1 MIEPR
6 QIGVIYM
13 FILRMFL
20 TSSMVFSMIK
30 VRRGLDLPISGAP
43 KQEIHDGPKTSQIA
57 IIGSDYHGMKPTME
71 VKVGD
76 SVSKGQLLF
85 TDKKNPGVQFTSPT
99 SGTVV
104 EINRGDRR
112 VFQSLVIDIDGD
124 AKETF
129 TSFDADKLSTISRQ
143 QVVDNLVN
151 SGQWVSFKTRPYSK
165 VPAIDTVPAS
175 IFVNAMDT
183 NPLAADPQVIIAE
196 RQQDFANGLSVIS
209 NLTEGSV
216 NLCVAGG
223 SSVSADNVS
232 LHSFSGPHPAG
243 LSGTHIHYIDP
254 VSVNKTVWTINY
266 QDVIAIG
273 ALFTTGEIDN
283 RRVIALGGPQV
294 SEPRLVRT
302 VLGANLNQLVI
313 GELANNENRVIS
325 GSVLSG
331 RKAVGNFAFLGRYHN
346 QVSVIREGRE
356 REFLHYLRPGINK
369 HSALP
374 LFAGGLKKKLFNMTS
389 STNGSERAM
398 VPVGGYENVT
408 ALDLLPVQLLRSL
421 IVGDTEMAQKLGC
434 LELDEDDVGLYTYV
448 CVGKY
453 EYGPILRDNL
463 TRIEK
468 EG

>member
-1 MIEPR
+1 
-6 QIGVIYM
+6 
-13 FILRMFL
+13 
-20 TSSMVFSMIK
+20 MVFSMIK
-30 VRRGLDLPISGAP
+30 IRRGLDLPISGAP

-57 IIGSDYHGMKPTME
+57 IIGSDFHGMKPTMD

-85 TDKKNPGVQFTSPT
+85 TDKKNSGVRFTSPS

-104 EINRGDRR
+104 AINRGERR

-124 AKETF
+124 EKITF
-129 TSFDADKLSTISRQ
+129 PSFESDKLSSLGRQ
-143 QVVDNLVN
+143 QIVDNLVN

-165 VPAIDTVPAS
+165 VPAIDSAPAS

-196 RQQDFANGLSVIS
+196 RQQDFANGLNVIS
-209 NLTEGSV
+209 TLTEGSV
-216 NLCVAGG
+216 NLCVESNA
-223 SSVSADNVS
+223 SVNAEHVE
-232 LHSFSGPHPAG
+232 LHKFSGPHPAG

-254 VSVNKTVWTINY
+254 VSADKTVWTINY

-273 ALFTTGEIDN
+273 VLFTTGEIDN
-283 RRVIALGGPQV
+283 RRVVALGGPQV
-294 SEPRLVRT
+294 TEPRLIRT
-302 VLGANLNQLVI
+302 ILGANLNQLVI
-313 GELANNENRVIS
+313 GELLNDENRVIS

-331 RKAVGNFAFLGRYHN
+331 RKAAGNFSFLGRYHN

-374 LFAGGLKKKLFNMTS
+374 IFAGGLKKKLFDMTS

-408 ALDLLPVQLLRSL
+408 ALDVLPVQLLRSL
-421 IVGDTEMAQKLGC
+421 IIGDTEMAQKLGC

>member
-1 MIEPR
+1 
-6 QIGVIYM
+6 
-13 FILRMFL
+13 
-20 TSSMVFSMIK
+20 MVFSMIK

-85 TDKKNPGVQFTSPT
+85 TDKKNPGVRFTSPT

-129 TSFDADKLSTISRQ
+129 TSFGADKLSTLNRQ
-143 QVVDNLVN
+143 QVVDNLVK

-216 NLCVAGG
+216 NLCVEGG

-254 VSVNKTVWTINY
+254 VSANKTVWTINY

-294 SEPRLVRT
+294 LEPRLVRT

-313 GELANNENRVIS
+313 GELANDENRVIS

-331 RKAVGNFAFLGRYHN
+331 RKAAGNFAFLGRYHN

-356 REFLHYLRPGINK
+356 REFLHYLRAGVNK

-374 LFAGGLKKKLFNMTS
+374 IFAGGLKKKLFNMTS

-453 EYGPILRDNL
+453 EYGPILRENL

>member
-1 MIEPR
+1 
-6 QIGVIYM
+6 
-13 FILRMFL
+13 
-20 TSSMVFSMIK
+20 MVFSMIK

-43 KQEIHDGPKTSQIA
+43 KQEISDGPKTSQIA

-76 SVSKGQLLF
+76 SVSQGQLLF
-85 TDKKNPGVQFTSPT
+85 TDKKNLGVRFTSPS

-112 VFQSLVIDIDGD
+112 VFQSLVIDIEGD
-124 AKETF
+124 NKIPFPAFESGTLA
-129 TSFDADKLSTISRQ
+129 TLSRE

-151 SGQWVSFKTRPYSK
+151 SGQWISLKTRPYSK
-165 VPAIDTVPAS
+165 IPAIDSAPAS

-183 NPLAADPQVIIAE
+183 NPLAADPQVIIAQ
-196 RQQDFANGLSVIS
+196 RQQDFADGLTVIAK
-209 NLTEGSV
+209 LTVGPV
-216 NLCVAGG
+216 NLCVEAS
-223 SSVSADNVS
+223 SSVTANNVAM
-232 LHSFSGPHPAG
+232 HSFSGPHPAG
-243 LSGTHIHYIDP
+243 LPGTHIHYIDP
-254 VSVNKTVWTINY
+254 VGTNKTVWTIDY

-273 ALFTTGEIDN
+273 ALFTSGEIDN
-283 RRVIALGGPQV
+283 QRVVALGGPEV
-294 SEPRLVRT
+294 KEPRLIKT
-302 VLGANLNQLVI
+302 ILGANLNQLVI
-313 GELANNENRVIS
+313 GELSNVENRIIS

-331 RKAVGNFAFLGRYHN
+331 RKASGKFAFLGRYHK

-356 REFLHYLRPGINK
+356 RELLHYLRPGLNK

-374 LFAGGLKKKLFNMTS
+374 IFAGGLKKKLFDMTS

-408 ALDLLPVQLLRSL
+408 ALDVLPVQLLRSL

-463 TRIEK
+463 DRIEK